1 MKGYWKLVV
10 LMVLALAGLLLA
22 VASAWAGPQGAGPA
36 EPMAPAGVVSG
47 TISYQGRL
55 LQGNTPVNGNR
66 EITFNLYTQASGGA
80 PLWSQPRDV
89 TVNNGLF
96 NADLTLDPAFFNGQA
111 LWLGVQVEGDLQE
124 MSPRQP
130 LLPAPYAFSLR
141 PGAVISANLG
151 TRLLLLN
158 NSDGW
163 GIESHSTNGFGVAS
177 YSTNDVAV
185 YGESVNTTAAYFT
198 STYGVGVHANTPSNS
213 AAVLGVSTGSGN
225 GSAGVVGYSVNGVGV
240 IASAAYGHALRTFG
254 PSLIQGLNSQQV
266 ALLRWYPAIQTPMS
280 FTVGTRPG
288 ALAFDGANMWIAN
301 YGSGTVSVL
310 RANNGELVRTCTV
323 GRSPT
328 GIAYDGANMWVTNG
342 DDSNVNVLRASDCA
356 HVMTPTVGDL
366 PSRIAFDGTNMW
378 VANNWSHSVS
388 VLRASDGYH
397 VMTPTV
403 STWPVGLAFDGSN
416 MWVTTWSGSAH
427 VLSGINGAHV
437 MTLTVGGSNT
447 DIAFDGANMWVASMD
462 DDSIYVL
469 RASDG
474 VQVRQV
480 VSPTIGDGPSSIA
493 FDGANMWVVNELA
506 DTVSVLRAAN
516 GAPVATFPVGDR
528 PVDIAFDGANMW
540 ISNNWSNTVSK
551 R

>member
-151 TRLLLLN
+151 APLLLLN

-163 GIESHSTNGFGVAS
+163 GIESHSTNGFGVAG

-254 PSLIQGLNSQQV
+254 PSLIQGPNPQQI

-342 DDSNVNVLRASDCA
+342 NGDNVS
-356 HVMTPTVGDL
+356 
-366 PSRIAFDGTNMW
+366 I
-378 VANNWSHSVS
+378 
-388 VLRASDGYH
+388 LRASDGYH
-397 VMTPTV
+397 VMTPTI
-403 STWPVGLAFDGSN
+403 SGGPWGLAFDGTN
-416 MWVTTWSGSAH
+416 MWVTTWTGVV
-427 VLSGINGAHV
+427 VLRAIDGARV
-437 MTLTVGGSNT
+437 MTLTVGSNDA
-447 DIAFDGANMWVASMD
+447 DIAFDGANMWVTSMYND
-462 DDSIYVL
+462 TVYVL

-474 VQVRQV
+474 VQVQQV
-480 VSPTIGDGPSSIA
+480 VSPTVGDGPSSIA